1 MEIEDVLA
9 LAAKTV
15 PAGKLRLRSMITV
28 SLAGA
33 KPPRTTN
40 YVFADGEAKLAA
52 GITMI
57 L

>member
-1 MEIEDVLA
+1 MLA

-33 KPPRTTN
+33 KPPRTTK

>member
-1 MEIEDVLA
+1 MLA

-33 KPPRTTN
+33 KPPRTTK
-40 YVFADGEAKLAA
+40 YVYNADAIVLIA
-52 GITMI
+52 GLIRAG
-57 L
+57 